1 MSPKPHPRPGSGAGV
16 RIHLLGGFAVEVQD
30 DRAPDAAWR
39 LRKAKTL
46 VKLLALAPGHRL
58 HREQVMAVLWPGRPP
73 PAAANNLHQVLHV
86 ARAHLD
92 AGSEGRRCLHLED
105 DVLSLR
111 SAAPIWIDVEAFR
124 SEALTALRTGDR
136 ERARTALALHRG
148 PLLPEDLYEEWTEP
162 ARGELERLRDE
173 VATLLEPDR
182 TPTATAAPSA
192 DNLPGELTTFIGRE
206 AELGEVAR
214 LLRRGPLVALVGSAG
229 CGKTRLAL
237 EVAARAREDF
247 RDGVWL
253 VELAPLAQADLI
265 ADTVA
270 AAVGVRLGARSPAA
284 ATLVE
289 SLAGREALIVLDN
302 CEHLVAPCAH
312 LAEALL
318 RGCPGLQILATSRE
332 PLQVSGEIV
341 FRVPSLTLPD
351 LALAS
356 SGGDLTRSEA
366 VRLFADRAAAAQ
378 PGFALTAA
386 NAAAVAW
393 ICHRLDGVA
402 LAIELAAARVGS
414 LPPAE
419 IERRLGES
427 YRLLRQERRTVHKR
441 QQTLEA
447 ALDWSH
453 RLLDEQEATLFRRLA
468 VFAGGFGLDAAEEVC
483 ERGTLSREDVVEAMT
498 RLVGKSL
505 VVAED
510 QDGQGGR
517 GRFRLLEMVRQ
528 YARERLA
535 ETDEL
540 GGVLEDHARCY
551 LELAARTARGE
562 EAPPAA
568 EEALRRLD
576 LETDNFRAAL
586 EWLLEH
592 DATEA
597 VRLAG
602 ALSDW
607 WLLRG
612 RLVEGRAWHRA
623 AADRTR
629 QDSAAAA
636 AALLRAVAFSG
647 RAGDMAEGGR
657 LAARSLSIYRG
668 LGDRAGTVRALHTLG
683 LQSWLRGDYP
693 RARALLEATI
703 AEARLMPS
711 LAYEAN
717 PTHALGILAV
727 STRDLRGARA
737 RFEHALE
744 LLEPVPDDAPPSFLV
759 VTPGLVPLV
768 RGRGVVQEESQ
779 IMFFR
784 RVVGPRTAAAYVSL
798 NLALVSRLEGDP
810 ARADVLL
817 GSALARLRAAG
828 DEHGI
833 AQALAA
839 IGRLATL
846 QGDAERAHEALRAS
860 LVMRRRL
867 GDVRGVGL
875 TLALLAELAADGGDV
890 EHAASLLER
899 ALAMVEEIGDR
910 PAMMWMLWALAR
922 VDLLAGRADAARR
935 RLEAGLALSDELG
948 ARVMRAWTIASLA
961 EVDLRDAATDRA
973 DRLLEEARHEFEDC
987 GDPWGLERCEALS
1000 AR

>member
-1 MSPKPHPRPGSGAGV
+1 
-16 RIHLLGGFAVEVQD
+16 
-30 DRAPDAAWR
+30 
-39 LRKAKTL
+39 
-46 VKLLALAPGHRL
+46 
-58 HREQVMAVLWPGRPP
+58 
-73 PAAANNLHQVLHV
+73 VLHV
-86 ARAHLD
+86 ARGQLD
-92 AGSEGRRCLHLED
+92 GGAAGRHCLHLDD
-105 DVLSLR
+105 DVLSLH
-111 SAAPIWIDVEAFR
+111 SMPPVWIDVEAFR
-124 SEALTALRTGDR
+124 GEALTALRTGDPK
-136 ERARTALALHRG
+136 RARAALELHRG
-148 PLLPEDLYEEWTEP
+148 PLLPEDLYEDWTEP
-162 ARGELERLRDE
+162 TRAELERLRDE
-173 VATLLEPDR
+173 VATLVDLDR
-182 TPTATAAPSA
+182 APAVTAGASL
-192 DNLPGELTTFIGRE
+192 DNLPAELTTFIGRD
-206 AELGEVAR
+206 AQLGEVAR

-265 ADTVA
+265 ADAVA

-289 SLAGREALIVLDN
+289 SRAAREALIVLDN

-318 RGCPGLQILATSRE
+318 RGCPGMQILATSRE

-351 LALAS
+351 LARAS
-356 SGGDLTRSEA
+356 SREELTRSES
-366 VRLFADRAAAAQ
+366 VRLFVERAAAAQ

-393 ICHRLDGVA
+393 ICHRLDGVP

-419 IERRLGES
+419 IEHRLGQS
-427 YRLLRQERRTVHKR
+427 YRLLQQERRTLQPR

-453 RLLDEQEATLFRRLA
+453 RLLDDQEATLFRRLA
-468 VFAGGFGLDAAEEVC
+468 VFAGGFWLDAAEDVC
-483 ERGTLSREDVVEAMT
+483 ERGALSREDVVDALT

-505 VVAED
+505 VVAEAL
-510 QDGQGGR
+510 DGQGGR
-517 GRFRLLEMVRQ
+517 VRFRLLEMVRQ

-540 GGVLEDHARCY
+540 GGVLECHARFY
-551 LELAARTARGE
+551 VELAARTGRGE
-562 EAPPAA
+562 VAPSAA
-568 EEALRRLD
+568 DEPLRRLD

-592 DATEA
+592 DAPEA

-602 ALSDW
+602 SLSDW

-623 AADRTR
+623 AAERTR

-693 RARALLEATI
+693 RARELLQATI

-711 LAYEAN
+711 PAYEAN
-717 PTHALGILAV
+717 PTHALGMVAISA
-727 STRDLRGARA
+727 RDLPGARA
-737 RFEHALE
+737 WLEHALE
-744 LLEPVPDDAPPSFLV
+744 LLEPLPEDAPPSFLV

-768 RGRGVVQEESQ
+768 RGRGSVLGVVQEESQ

-784 RVVGPRTAAAYVSL
+784 RVVGPRTAAAYVRL
-798 NLALVSRLEGDP
+798 NLGLLSRLEGDP
-810 ARADVLL
+810 AGADVLL

-846 QGDAERAHEALRAS
+846 QGDAGRAHEALRTS

-867 GDVRGVGL
+867 GDVRSVGL

-890 EHAASLLER
+890 EHGASLLER

-910 PAMMWMLWALAR
+910 PAMMWMLWALGR
-922 VDLLAGRADAARR
+922 VDLLAGRADAARG
-935 RLEAGLALSDELG
+935 RLEAGLVLAEELG

-961 EVDLRDAATDRA
+961 EVDLRVAASDRGR
-973 DRLLEEARHEFEDC
+973 RLLQEARDEFERC

>member
-1 MSPKPHPRPGSGAGV
+1 
-16 RIHLLGGFAVEVQD
+16 
-30 DRAPDAAWR
+30 
-39 LRKAKTL
+39 
-46 VKLLALAPGHRL
+46 
-58 HREQVMAVLWPGRPP
+58 
-73 PAAANNLHQVLHV
+73 
-86 ARAHLD
+86 
-92 AGSEGRRCLHLED
+92 
-105 DVLSLR
+105 VLSLR
-111 SAAPIWIDVEAFR
+111 SVPAIWIDVEAFR
-124 SEALTALRTGDR
+124 RDALMALRTGDR
-136 ERARTALALHRG
+136 ERARVALELYRG
-148 PLLPEDLYEEWTEP
+148 PLLPEDLYEDWTEP
-162 ARGELERLRDE
+162 TRGELERLRDE
-173 VATLLEPDR
+173 IAMLVDADR
-182 TPTATAAPSA
+182 APTATAGPSL
-192 DNLPGELTTFIGRE
+192 DNLPTELTTFIGRD

-214 LLRRGPLVALVGSAG
+214 LLRRGPLVVLVGSAG

-237 EVAARAREDF
+237 EAAARARGDF

-265 ADTVA
+265 ADAVA
-270 AAVGVRLGARSPAA
+270 SAVGVRLGARSPAA

-289 SLAGREALIVLDN
+289 SLATREALIVLDN

-318 RGCPGLQILATSRE
+318 RGCPGLQILASSRE
-332 PLQVSGEIV
+332 ALQVSGEIV

-351 LALAS
+351 LARAS
-356 SGGDLTRSEA
+356 SREELTRSES
-366 VRLFADRAAAAQ
+366 VRLFVERAAAAQ

-393 ICHRLDGVA
+393 ICHRLDGVP

-427 YRLLRQERRTVHKR
+427 YRLLRQERRTLQPR

-453 RLLDEQEATLFRRLA
+453 RLLDDEEATLFRRLA
-468 VFAGGFGLDAAEEVC
+468 VFAGGFGLDAAEDVC
-483 ERGTLSREDVVEAMT
+483 ERGALSREDVVDALT
-498 RLVGKSL
+498 RLAGKSL
-505 VVAED
+505 VVAEEL
-510 QDGQGGR
+510 DGQPR
-517 GRFRLLEMVRQ
+517 YRLLEMVRQ

-540 GGVLEDHARCY
+540 GGVLERHAHCY
-551 LELAARTARGE
+551 LELAGRMGRGE
-562 EAPPAA
+562 AAPSAA
-568 EEALRRLD
+568 DEPLRRFD

-592 DATEA
+592 DAPEA

-602 ALSDW
+602 SLSDW

-623 AADRTR
+623 AAERTR

-657 LAARSLSIYRG
+657 LAERGLSIYRK
-668 LGDRAGTVRALHTLG
+668 LGDRAGTTRALHTLG

-693 RARALLEATI
+693 RACELLEATI

-717 PTHALGILAV
+717 PTHALGIVAV
-727 STRDLRGARA
+727 STRDLPGARA
-737 RFEHALE
+737 RLEHALE
-744 LLEPVPDDAPPSFLV
+744 LLEGLPDDAPPSFLV
-759 VTPGLVPLV
+759 VTPGLVPLL
-768 RGRGVVQEESQ
+768 RGRGPVLGVVQEESQ

-784 RVVGPRTAAAYVSL
+784 RVVGPRTAAAYVRL
-798 NLALVSRLEGDP
+798 NLGLVRRLEGDP
-810 ARADVLL
+810 AGADVLL

-846 QGDAERAHEALRAS
+846 QGDAGRAHEALRTS

-867 GDVRGVGL
+867 GDVRSVGL
-875 TLALLAELAADGGDV
+875 TLALLAELAVDGGDL
-890 EHAASLLER
+890 EHGASLLER
-899 ALAMVEEIGDR
+899 ALTMLSDVGDR
-910 PAMMWMLWALAR
+910 PAMMWMLWALGR
-922 VDLLAGRADAARR
+922 VELLAGKADAARR
-935 RLEAGLALSDELG
+935 RLEAGLALSEALG
-948 ARVMRAWTIASLA
+948 TRVMRAWTIAALA
-961 EVDLRDAATDRA
+961 EVDFRVAAQERGQK
-973 DRLLEEARHEFEDC
+973 LLEEARREFERC